1 MTLLF
6 LTLFRNA
13 YTAKGVAAD
22 RLFEAGHIDIV
33 IEMGLQLTMR
43 AFIKLDKP
51 RYFCARP
58 WRRFH
63 ETVWGLDRK
72 GPVVFLVVCNF

>member
-13 YTAKGVAAD
+13 YTAIGVAAD

-51 RYFCARP
+51 RYFARGLGDGS
-58 WRRFH
+58 
-63 ETVWGLDRK
+63 TKLSGVWIEKDR
-72 GPVVFLVVCNF
+72 